1 MVYRYKKCRYVK
13 VKTSSGETGT
23 VVKNSRVIISRI
35 KDGGFYLTEYRVE
48 DVRGIS
54 HKNTLI
60 IA

>member
-1 MVYRYKKCRYVK
+1 MVYRYKKRRYAK

-48 DVRGIS
+48 DVRGI
-54 HKNTLI
+54 
-60 IA
+60 